1 MNTRDTAS
9 AELIGEAAATR
20 AAFHLLLE
28 AAQIFL
34 ASSKAED
41 KSTIVRSLATRLHEK
56 KGELLAPMPVDAN
69 PDLQAHGNRAF
80 QREFER
86 LASLITDRLNEVA
99 AR

>member
-1 MNTRDTAS
+1 MNPRDITS
-9 AELIGEAAATR
+9 VELIGEAAATR
-20 AAFHLLLE
+20 AAFKLLLE

-41 KSTIVRSLATRLHEK
+41 KSTIVRALAAKLSQQR
-56 KGELLAPMPVDAN
+56 GELLAPMPIDAS
-69 PDLQAHGNRAF
+69 PELQAHGNRAF